1 RLPAALAVP
10 LPAQAPADRTA
21 ARLGWTPDA
30 DAEVLTAAVHAGP
43 ADPGV
48 LLSPALTPR
57 WGAAYR
63 ARGVPPVGPWVL
75 PAPDLVA
82 VASVSEGGTAVA
94 IGGGV
99 VLDGWL
105 GVAAVEVLPDHR
117 RRGLA
122 RRVVAALTA
131 WGAGLGARRCYVQV
145 DAGNAPAQALYAA
158 LGFGRHHRYRI
169 RKIPE

>member
-1 RLPAALAVP
+1 RASGDGAG
-10 LPAQAPADRTA
+10 

-57 WGAAYR
+57 WEAVYR
-63 ARGVPPVGPWVL
+63 ARGVPPVGRRIL
-75 PAPDLVA
+75 TAPDLVA
-82 VASVSEGGTAVA
+82 FASVSEGGTAVA
-94 IGGGV
+94 IGRGV

-105 GVAAVEVLPDHR
+105 GVAAVEGLPDHR

-122 RRVVAALTA
+122 RRGVAALTPR
-131 WGAGLGARRCYVQV
+131 GAGLRARGWYVQV

-158 LGFGRHHRYRI
+158 LGFDRHHRYRI
-169 RKIPE
+169 RKILE